1 MTATHLESVALLLE
15 TQIVVDDPCTDLPE
29 CAEARQMVARPYG
42 TADVDVP
49 FTEAEA
55 ISEYRTTDPRVQ
67 YVKALFRDIST
78 LTQNTLCHKLGHSGS
93 FRNEPADFLA
103 AHATRLGDARQAHS
117 LRERS
122 AKTGLLDWRLCA
134 ELLFDL
140 CSGPG
145 LTLDATGPGSAVYI
159 VAEQPRRAVSDKCV
173 FMVRA
178 NNSDGVVISMQ
189 KMKLRRSTAVDGI
202 CLDYVEVSA

>member
-1 MTATHLESVALLLE
+1 MARL
-15 TQIVVDDPCTDLPE
+15 VV
-29 CAEARQMVARPYG
+29 
-42 TADVDVP
+42 
-49 FTEAEA
+49 
-55 ISEYRTTDPRVQ
+55 
-67 YVKALFRDIST
+67 
-78 LTQNTLCHKLGHSGS
+78 LTIFAAFDGS
-93 FRNEPADFLA
+93 LA
-103 AHATRLGDARQAHS
+103 AQLQAH
-117 LRERS
+117 L
-122 AKTGLLDWRLCA
+122 AKYTQ

-202 CLDYVEVSA
+202 CLDYVEFTGEGGRNHLTVCGSDLRSYETTVPFNVQMYINPTQYYEPGELVAFVITGYNK